1 MTMTIGFIGTGAM
14 GAPMAASL
22 VTAGF
27 TVRVWNRSVEKAHTI
42 RGATVAATPLA
53 AAEGADVV
61 ITMLADDAA
70 LEAVLWGHR
79 GLLNGLAETAIHVSM
94 STLSVSG
101 VRKLMMVHERIRR
114 RFVAAPV
121 FGRPDAARAKLLW
134 IVAGGPA
141 EVVASLAPVFT
152 AMGQGVFAFATPE
165 QAALAKL
172 AGNFLI
178 GATIESLSEALVLG
192 EKGGIAPEAL
202 LELFTATLFGSPV
215 VKNYGAR
222 IARTEFTPPGFALS
236 LAQKDF
242 RLIRAA
248 SAEHGAPMPVAD
260 LVAQR
265 LDDTARRGRA
275 GYDFA
280 GFASVI
286 REAAGL
292 PERRQSSS

>member
-1 MTMTIGFIGTGAM
+1 MTMTIGCIGAGAM
-14 GAPMAASL
+14 GAPMAANL
-22 VTAGF
+22 VAAGF
-27 TVRVWNRSVEKAHTI
+27 TVRVWNRSADKARAI
-42 RGATVAATPLA
+42 REATVTATPRA

-61 ITMLADDAA
+61 ISMLADDAA
-70 LEAVLWGHR
+70 VDAVTLGADGVLA
-79 GLLNGLAETAIHVSM
+79 GLGAAAVHLSM
-94 STLSVSG
+94 STLSIAG
-101 VRKLMMVHERIRR
+101 VRRLAAMHAEAGR

-121 FGRPDAARAKLLW
+121 FGRPEAAKAKLLW
-134 IVAGGPA
+134 IVAGGPTD
-141 EVVASLAPVFT
+141 VVTSLAPVF
-152 AMGQGVFAFATPE
+152 AALGQGSFAFATPE

-202 LELFTATLFGSPV
+202 LDLFTSTLFGSPV

-248 SAEHGAPMPVAD
+248 SAEHGAPMPVAE

-265 LDDTARRGRA
+265 LDETARQGRA
-275 GYDFA
+275 EYDFA

-292 PERRQSSS
+292 NERRG